1 MQFITFLNCICLI
14 GYKENS
20 HLESSHPSNSPL
32 VNSLRKMSAWKILTH
47 VFKYSHPGFLNFL
60 SQLFTEVKA
69 IVKILI
75 VAYLQKCKQL
85 LRFGLLY
92 KIKVIEDT
100 FRHREE
106 FSNIFSSKVLSVII
120 VQVEFSPVNCPLSPP
135 SQVNSSCQMPSDE
148 FFWFTF

>member
-1 MQFITFLNCICLI
+1 
-14 GYKENS
+14 
-20 HLESSHPSNSPL
+20 
-32 VNSLRKMSAWKILTH
+32 MSTWKILTH

-100 FRHREE
+100 FRHCEE
-106 FSNIFSSKVLSVII
+106 FSNIFSSEVLSVII
-120 VQVEFSPVNCPLSPP
+120 VKVEFSPVNCPLSPP
-135 SQVNSSCQMPSDE
+135 PSLILPVKCLLMNSSDLRSNLCNKQQSNVLKSITWYAQRLAQDVRNS
-148 FFWFTF
+148 F

>member
-1 MQFITFLNCICLI
+1 MK
-14 GYKENS
+14 G
-20 HLESSHPSNSPL
+20 
-32 VNSLRKMSAWKILTH
+32 
-47 VFKYSHPGFLNFL
+47 
-60 SQLFTEVKA
+60 

-120 VQVEFSPVNCPLSPP
+120 VQVEF
-135 SQVNSSCQMPSDE
+135 QVVKRRKSINEMGGNIPGGNFPGGIFPGGGGD
-148 FFWFTF
+148 FPRT